1 MRCGKRGVSLPLCW
15 GTFARL
21 SVMSGK
27 DVLRNPLTGFSM
39 LFMFATIL
47 VIYVSM
53 WFSFTVLGPTPSAVV
68 TSAGAPV
75 MDALDSAGVALVDV
89 GAEGRNAEIT
99 VHDGRVYVLLDASN
113 QPAWNPIWMGLRDA
127 GFAADAI
134 TVVDS
139 DGDVKLDPL
148 RANLGVAAMLG
159 IASIAFIGTTVP
171 LVAMRER
178 GLLRLFGTTPLRS
191 STFLLAQL
199 PARVLVAVVPITLTV
214 AIAVWQRYLDG
225 LDVLGL
231 GVTFLLGTA
240 MLLSFGLLFAA
251 RSRNAE
257 ATQQSMAMLT
267 IMLVFA
273 SGGLLPASILPAVIQ
288 IAMNCLPT
296 TWLATAA
303 SATLTGS
310 EPFFPLTVLWALMAV
325 AAACAAGMA
334 ARLFEWDQ
342 SEPRR
347 PKLTIRREK
356 VQAQL

>member
-1 MRCGKRGVSLPLCW
+1 
-15 GTFARL
+15 
-21 SVMSGK
+21 
-27 DVLRNPLTGFSM
+27 M
-39 LFMFATIL
+39 LFMFATIM

-53 WFSFTVLGPTPSAVV
+53 WLAFTVLGPTPSAVV
-68 TSAGAPV
+68 TSAGAHV
-75 MDALDSAGVALVDV
+75 TNALDRAGVALVDA
-89 GAEGRNAEIT
+89 GTEGQNAEIS
-99 VHDGRVYVLLDASN
+99 VHDSRVYVLLDASN
-113 QPAWNPIWMGLRDA
+113 QPAWNPIWIGLRDA

-178 GLLRLFGTTPLRS
+178 GLLRLFGTTPLRR

-199 PARVLVAVVPITLTV
+199 PARVLVAAVPITLTV

-257 ATQQSMAMLT
+257 ATQQSMVMLT
-267 IMLVFA
+267 IMLTFA
-273 SGGLLPASILPAVIQ
+273 SGGLLPASIVPPVIQ

-303 SATLTGS
+303 SVTLTGS
-310 EPFFPLTVLWALMAV
+310 EPFFPLTALWALMAV
-325 AAACAAGMA
+325 AAGCAAGMA

-347 PKLTIRREK
+347 SKLAIRREK